1 MATTDDSTASDQPP
15 AVLDVDVQG
24 ERVLATVERGEIAV
38 VVEAPVGHS
47 AEEVEVLLEDVP
59 SKIETMTEMFAG
71 GNSTE

>member
-38 VVEAPVGHS
+38 VVEAPVEHS
-47 AEEVEVLLEDVP
+47 AEQVEALLEDVP
-59 SKIETMTEMFAG
+59 SKIEPVTEMFAG
-71 GNSTE
+71 TERTP